1 METNTPTPENEVIAR
16 LSRQAAAGHRLEVNG
31 TPLLILPEADG
42 RSSVRSLDILEANP
56 TSIRG
61 TVTLATLA
69 DHIDYLKNMNNA
81 SAIVMFADRARLRFH
96 SILDYHRSNQAS
108 WLQHR
113 ATTVL
118 HPSDQLQTW
127 LTKAGVW
134 QAQEQFAEFLDE
146 NLNDI
151 ITPTPATVLDFVE
164 CLQCTRRESFRS
176 AINQTTGEVQFV
188 WEKANAT
195 DEKTSIVKDF
205 TLGIPIWHRGEA
217 ISVQARLQ
225 HRIKDGDN
233 GKAGVHFRFK
243 LEHIERIQDKLWEEA
258 LNSVRNQLA
267 GVATIYEGTEPE
279 APKPLSVS

>member
-16 LSRQAAAGHRLEVNG
+16 LAAQAAAGHRLEVNG

-42 RSSVRSLDILEANP
+42 RSSVRSLDALQPHP

-61 TVTLATLA
+61 TVTLATLK
-69 DHIDYLKNMNNA
+69 DHMDYLRNMDGGMP
-81 SAIVMFADRARLRFH
+81 IVMFADRARLRFH
-96 SILDYHRSNQAS
+96 SILDYHESSEAS

-118 HPSDQLQTW
+118 RPSDQLATW

-134 QAQEQFAEFLDE
+134 QPQEQFAEFLDE

-151 ITPTPATVLDFVE
+151 VTPTPATVLDFVE
-164 CLQCTRRESFRS
+164 CLQCTRKESFRS
-176 AINQTTGEVQFV
+176 AMNQTTGEVQFV
-188 WEKANAT
+188 WEKTNAT

-225 HRIKDGDN
+225 HRIKDGEN
-233 GKAGVHFRFK
+233 GKAAVHFRFK
-243 LEHIERIQDKLWEEA
+243 LEHIDRIQDKLWEEA
-258 LNSVRNQLA
+258 LTNLRRELVDL
-267 GVATIYEGTEPE
+267 VTIYEGTEPE